1 MRLIDA
7 EAFKTYINCQA
18 NIDELPKAYIGLLI
32 DEQPTVNAAKTV
44 QGEWCVS
51 RGCLDSTPQYKCSN
65 CGKSA
70 ILTYNWVTNLS
81 KFCPEC
87 GADMRGERWKD

>member
-7 EAFKTYINCQA
+7 DDFKTYINGLA
-18 NIDELPKAYIGLLI
+18 NIDELPKEYIRLLI
-32 DEQPTVNAAKTV
+32 DEQPTVKVAKTTP
-44 QGEWCVS
+44 GEWLVS

-70 ILTYNWVTNLS
+70 ILTHNWVTNLS

-87 GADMRGERWKD
+87 GAQMF